1 MKVNK
6 LSDFGYA
13 FQIKLIAA
21 LFKDKLF
28 LQQISDILDSSYFES
43 EANIIILD
51 IIKDYYREY
60 NSLPTIEAMK
70 VKIIEMD
77 NELLKKSIAD
87 NIKEAFKEM
96 EAEDLDFVKEKALE
110 FCKNQEIKKAIIESV
125 ELLNRGDYDSIKV
138 KVDNA
143 MKAGVEKDVGHEY
156 AEHIDERY
164 LESVRNTVTT
174 GWDAIDDI
182 ADGGLGKGELGV
194 MVAPAGIGKSWA
206 LVNVGANAIR
216 AGLNVIH
223 YTLELN
229 AAYVGLRYDSVFTGI
244 QAQELK
250 YNIDEVKKKVETLK
264 GDLIVKYYPTKAATV
279 NTISAHIQRCMA
291 HGKKPD
297 LIIVDYADLL
307 RGHGKEVRLELGN
320 IYEDLRG
327 LAGEYE
333 IPVWTASQAN
343 RSALE
348 DDIIGAEKI
357 AESYS
362 KIMTADFV
370 LSLSRKIEDKLA
382 NTGRWHVIKNR
393 FGPDGITF
401 PSKMNASNG
410 QIDIYVDTS
419 IQGKETTKEMDNHNE
434 YLRKMMKKKF
444 DEMN

>member
-1 MKVNK
+1 M
-6 LSDFGYA
+6 
-13 FQIKLIAA
+13 
-21 LFKDKLF
+21 
-28 LQQISDILDSSYFES
+28 
-43 EANIIILD
+43 
-51 IIKDYYREY
+51 
-60 NSLPTIEAMK
+60 
-70 VKIIEMD
+70 
-77 NELLKKSIAD
+77 
-87 NIKEAFKEM
+87 
-96 EAEDLDFVKEKALE
+96 
-110 FCKNQEIKKAIIESV
+110 
-125 ELLNRGDYDSIKV
+125 
-138 KVDNA
+138 
-143 MKAGVEKDVGHEY
+143 
-156 AEHIDERY
+156 
-164 LESVRNTVTT
+164 
-174 GWDAIDDI
+174 
-182 ADGGLGKGELGV
+182 
-194 MVAPAGIGKSWA
+194 
-206 LVNVGANAIR
+206 
-216 AGLNVIH
+216 
-223 YTLELN
+223 
-229 AAYVGLRYDSVFTGI
+229 
-244 QAQELK
+244 
-250 YNIDEVKKKVETLK
+250 
-264 GDLIVKYYPTKAATV
+264 
-279 NTISAHIQRCMA
+279 
-291 HGKKPD
+291 
-297 LIIVDYADLL
+297 IIVDYADLL
-307 RGHGKEVRLELGN
+307 RGNGREVRLELGN

>member
-1 MKVNK
+1 M
-6 LSDFGYA
+6 A
-13 FQIKLIAA
+13 F
-21 LFKDKLF
+21 
-28 LQQISDILDSSYFES
+28 
-43 EANIIILD
+43 
-51 IIKDYYREY
+51 
-60 NSLPTIEAMK
+60 
-70 VKIIEMD
+70 
-77 NELLKKSIAD
+77 
-87 NIKEAFKEM
+87 
-96 EAEDLDFVKEKALE
+96 
-110 FCKNQEIKKAIIESV
+110 
-125 ELLNRGDYDSIKV
+125 
-138 KVDNA
+138 
-143 MKAGVEKDVGHEY
+143 
-156 AEHIDERY
+156 
-164 LESVRNTVTT
+164 
-174 GWDAIDDI
+174 
-182 ADGGLGKGELGV
+182 
-194 MVAPAGIGKSWA
+194 
-206 LVNVGANAIR
+206 
-216 AGLNVIH
+216 
-223 YTLELN
+223 
-229 AAYVGLRYDSVFTGI
+229 
-244 QAQELK
+244 
-250 YNIDEVKKKVETLK
+250 
-264 GDLIVKYYPTKAATV
+264 
-279 NTISAHIQRCMA
+279 
-291 HGKKPD
+291 GKKPD

-307 RGHGKEVRLELGN
+307 RGHGKEIRLELGN

-327 LAGEYE
+327 MAGEYE